1 MQDRFRNFFIGPV
14 YKNNPEKTQDALTTH
29 RVGIALL
36 VLAIFSVPF
45 IFVLERPVRDYALGA
60 TIAGFFIW
68 LLAIY
73 LVKREKLI
81 AAKVIIL
88 GVNTL
93 NLFGVVYAIGGLKL
107 AAVFT
112 TLFLLALANLLF
124 PRRGAIIYGIVLLVI
139 ASTLML
145 LDKMG
150 HVPQPF
156 IEHTANSV
164 FLLYTFTV
172 VSVATVLGIASANYQ
187 RNLNEVRKSEF
198 ELRERNLELNQLRAS
213 LEERVNERTAQLGKR
228 AGQLEAISN
237 VARSTASLQ
246 NLDELLPIITKLIS
260 DRFGFYHAGIFLLDD
275 SREFAVLQ
283 AANSEGGRRMLN
295 RQHKLQLDSKSIV
308 GYTTTRGEPR
318 IALDVGTDAV
328 FFNNPDLPDTR
339 SEMALPLRVGGN
351 VIGALD
357 VQSKQPNAFTEED
370 IATLSTLAD
379 QVAIA
384 IENARLFSRTRE
396 ALKESEKTFARYIQ
410 GEWSQ
415 FSQYARSTGY
425 LFDGKRTVPLDEK
438 NKREK
443 SKSLP
448 QTGRLTLQKDAK
460 ELVIPIRFRGQ
471 TIGFLDVKSKSEDR
485 KWTQDDLTLL
495 EAAADRA
502 ALALEN
508 ARLVDSAQR
517 RASRERTIGEIST
530 KIGAVGDLEAI
541 MQAAVEELGRRI
553 GGTAEVTLEIEP
565 EHSIAEIK
573 LENGK

>member
-1 MQDRFRNFFIGPV
+1 MQDRFRNFFLAPV
-14 YKNNPEKTQDALTTH
+14 YENNPEKAQDAMTTH
-29 RVGIALL
+29 RVGVALL
-36 VLAIFSVPF
+36 VLAVFSVPF
-45 IFVLERPVRDYALGA
+45 IFVLQRPVRDYALGA
-60 TIAGFFIW
+60 TVVGFFIW
-68 LLAIY
+68 LFAIY
-73 LVKREKLI
+73 LVKRDNLV

-88 GVNTL
+88 GVNTI
-93 NLFGVVYAIGGLKL
+93 NLFGVVYEIGGLKL
-107 AAVFT
+107 SAVFT

-124 PRRGAIIYGIVLLVI
+124 PRRGALIYGVILIVT
-139 ASTLML
+139 AATLML
-145 LDKMG
+145 LDTMNL
-150 HVPQPF
+150 VPAPF
-156 IEHTANSV
+156 IEHTSNSV

-172 VSVATVLGIASANYQ
+172 VSVATILGIASANYQ
-187 RNLNEVRKSEF
+187 RNLGTVRKSEAV
-198 ELRERNLELNQLRAS
+198 LRERNLELTQLRTS
-213 LEERVNERTAQLGKR
+213 LEERVNERTSQLGKR
-228 AGQLEAISN
+228 AGQLEAIAS

-246 NLDELLPIITKLIS
+246 NLNELLPLITKLIS
-260 DRFGFYHAGIFLLDD
+260 DKFGFYHAGIFLLDE

-295 RQHKLQLDSKSIV
+295 RQHKLKLDSNSIV
-308 GYTTTRGEPR
+308 GFTTSQGEPR
-318 IALDVGTDAV
+318 IALDVGIDAV
-328 FFNNPDLPDTR
+328 YFNNPDLLETR

-357 VQSKQPNAFTEED
+357 VQSKQSNAFTEED
-370 IATLSTLAD
+370 IAILSTLAD

-384 IENARLFSRTRE
+384 IENARLFSETRA
-396 ALKESEKTFARYIQ
+396 ALEESEETFARYIR
-410 GEWSQ
+410 GEWGN
-415 FSQYARSTGY
+415 FSQHAKSTGY
-425 LFDGKRTVPLDEK
+425 LFDGKRTIPLDEK

-443 SKSLP
+443 RKTLP
-448 QTGRLTLQKDAK
+448 QTGRLSLQKDAK

-471 TIGFLDVKSKSEDR
+471 TIGFMDVKSKSEDR

-508 ARLVDSAQR
+508 ARLVNSAQR

-565 EHSIAEIK
+565 EHSISEINS
-573 LENGK
+573 ENDK